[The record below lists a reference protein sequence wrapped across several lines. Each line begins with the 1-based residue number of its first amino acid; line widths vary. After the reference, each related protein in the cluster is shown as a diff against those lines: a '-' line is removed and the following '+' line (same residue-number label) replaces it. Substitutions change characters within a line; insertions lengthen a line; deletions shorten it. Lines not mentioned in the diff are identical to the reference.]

1 MLTTATKFILDML
14 LEHEELKNFPKEF
27 VQEAGLWVK
36 SWFLKPEDPKSSAKL
51 LDTGK
56 PVEDK
61 IDIIEDIL
69 KELENNR
76 QFQQELA
83 AHLAAFEEQRARIK
97 NVVTDAKIAVKGDVH
112 IGDKGLSNDDGYHKK
127 NVVQGGHFE
136 VGGGFR
142 LGDDFAPTTA
152 TSETFGKTM
161 PGPRGIAFETKRAE
175 YPKGDQII
183 SVPLDTAISK
193 PLLRD
198 IPSPIKVLFLAATP
212 KRLGQINTGRE
223 SRFSDLIREFDDQRR
238 FAFDD
243 EHGLDK
249 ERFRNLLI
257 ARDPHIIHFGGH
269 GHYEGLALDDTD
281 INANVLTDLIK
292 LLEHPQLVIL
302 NACYTL
308 PMAREMAKYVPYVIG
323 TQGPLDD
330 DAAIAFARS
339 FYVGI
344 ASGKDIKKA
353 FQFGLN
359 GIQDAQCGGGDIPVL
374 VEGVR
379 KG

>member
-1 MLTTATKFILDML
+1 MLTTDTKFILDVL
-14 LEHEELKNFPKEF
+14 LEHEELKKFPKEF

-51 LDTGK
+51 VDPGK
-56 PVEDK
+56 PVEVK

-97 NVVTDAKIAVKGDVH
+97 NVVTDAKISAKGDVH

-127 NVVQGGHFE
+127 NVVQGGHIE
-136 VGGGFR
+136 AGGDFR
-142 LGDDFAPTTA
+142 MGDDFAPTTA
-152 TSETFGKTM
+152 TSGTSVKTM
-161 PGPRGIAFETKRAE
+161 PRAIGFDSRQPK

-183 SVPLDTAISK
+183 SVPLDAAISK

-223 SRFSDLIREFDDQRR
+223 SRFSDLIREFDEQRR

-269 GHYEGLALDDTD
+269 GYYEGLALDDTD
-281 INANVLTDLIK
+281 INSNVLTDLIK
-292 LLEHPQLVIL
+292 LLENPQLVIL

-344 ASGKDIKKA
+344 ASGKDIKRA

-359 GIQDAQCGGGDIPVL
+359 GILDAQCGCGDIPVL

-379 KG
+379 AG

>member
-1 MLTTATKFILDML
+1 MLTTATKFILDLL
-14 LEHEELKNFPKEF
+14 LEHEELRNFPKEL

-36 SWFLKPEDPKSSAKL
+36 SWFLRPEDPKSNAKL
-51 LDTGK
+51 VDSER
-56 PVEDK
+56 PVEVK

-97 NVVTDAKIAVKGDVH
+97 NVVTDAKISAKGDVH
-112 IGDKGLSNDDGYHKK
+112 IGDKGLVTDDGYHEK
-127 NVVQGGHFE
+127 NVIKGGHIE
-136 VGGGFR
+136 AGGDFR
-142 LGDDFAPTTA
+142 LGDDFAPA
-152 TSETFGKTM
+152 RSMPETFGKAI
-161 PGPRGIAFETKRAE
+161 PGARSIQLDPRRTE
-175 YPKGDQII
+175 YLKGTQII
-183 SVPLDTAISK
+183 TVPLDSDVCK

-223 SRFSDLIREFDDQRR
+223 SRFSDLIREFDDERR
-238 FAFDD
+238 FVFDD

-257 ARDPHIIHFGGH
+257 SRDPHIIHFGGH
-269 GHYEGLALDDTD
+269 GHYEGLALEDAD
-281 INANVLTDLIK
+281 INASVLTNLIK
-292 LLEHPQLVIL
+292 LLDNTQLVVL

-308 PMAREMAKYVPYVIG
+308 PMAKEMAKHVPYVIG

-359 GIQDAQCGGGDIPVL
+359 GIQDAQCGCGDIPVL
-374 VEGVR
+374 VEGV
-379 KG
+379 